1 MKVHNTLTGDITKIP
16 CQCQLV
22 RNQGQQL
29 AAERRFRGRR
39 LPGRGICRTGLN
51 TIREKSERIRSG
63 TIQLGEPL
71 TVIRHEQ
78 LSFSARDAV
87 CISVSSRSP
96 DSRSRSHPFIFTRSP
111 FPCTLFCLLRVPAT
125 FYFVTRHVLMREM
138 SMCRRSIN
146 ALYEESRREFYI
158 GCRKLVNRFSSRFF
172 IH

>member
-1 MKVHNTLTGDITKIP
+1 MTGDITKIP
-16 CQCQLV
+16 CQCHSLFGIKASQLV
-22 RNQGQQL
+22 AKGS
-29 AAERRFRGRR
+29 FRGRR

-78 LSFSARDAV
+78 LSFSARDAI

-111 FPCTLFCLLRVPAT
+111 FPCTLFCLPRVPAT
-125 FYFVTRHVLMREM
+125 FYFTRHVPMREM
-138 SMCRRSIN
+138 RMCRRSIN